1 MPEYMSMLCTSNILT
16 KHSLKEKRLAFH
28 STGNGVNGLGKSLA
42 GTHSEDTE
50 DIQMTQTTHRQ
61 CNKSKPTSLMPHGD
75 ECIPMEQTKAEEA
88 DVQISVYLLPVR
100 N

>member
-42 GTHSEDTE
+42 G
-50 DIQMTQTTHRQ
+50 
-61 CNKSKPTSLMPHGD
+61 LVGD
-75 ECIPMEQTKAEEA
+75 LNLIPRAKKKMEKTGLWLGG
-88 DVQISVYLLPVR
+88 IC
-100 N
+100 

>member
-1 MPEYMSMLCTSNILT
+1 MYMCVSYMPEYMSMLCTSNILT

-50 DIQMTQTTHRQ
+50 DIQMT
-61 CNKSKPTSLMPHGD
+61 
-75 ECIPMEQTKAEEA
+75 
-88 DVQISVYLLPVR
+88 
-100 N
+100 